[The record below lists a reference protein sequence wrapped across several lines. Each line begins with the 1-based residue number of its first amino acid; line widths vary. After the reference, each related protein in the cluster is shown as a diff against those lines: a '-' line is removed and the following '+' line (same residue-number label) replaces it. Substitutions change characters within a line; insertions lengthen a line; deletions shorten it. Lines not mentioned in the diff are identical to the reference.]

1 MTLIKYVDCGR
12 TSELTQLRN
21 NYVVLQEVD
30 ADNAL
35 LGLVVLDKDGG
46 GLTFSDK
53 YFQRFVNGSDDEA
66 ISEGR
71 LRYVIDLRAARNA
84 AKERGETRG

>member
-53 YFQRFVNGSDDEA
+53 YFQ
-66 ISEGR
+66 
-71 LRYVIDLRAARNA
+71 
-84 AKERGETRG
+84 